1 MVLTLSYSSPALTI
15 TGNSTSIK
23 MGNYSFS
30 ETINTVSALTMT
42 DFTNSSNSRIAIHN
56 GGSGNLAISNSGLGT
71 NLLSLYSSA
80 FTVPASGYAL
90 MTTDYI
96 AVNSIST
103 YFVKHN

>member
-1 MVLTLSYSSPALTI
+1 LTFNRWEKIENIRGFYFWRVLY
-15 TGNSTSIK
+15 
-23 MGNYSFS
+23 
-30 ETINTVSALTMT
+30 
-42 DFTNSSNSRIAIHN
+42 N
-56 GGSGNLAISNSGLGT
+56 GGSGNLTINNSGLGT